1 MQVGYRRSR
10 HEPCMAPRLP
20 SLQHSDAWHLWLA
33 SASRLPKDPYVPPL
47 GWSNVFCQEAECW
60 SKWMPPRWVLQ
71 NPPENLNEESANG
84 PRMWSHNTFQHETSK
99 VAIEPSPPSAAHPAH
114 QLGVAIDGWPEWY
127 TPSRDS
133 LQDRPIGKRSSKVS
147 PVNIGCK
154 ECTRSC
160 WKVDIFISGIFC
172 DLTFGPVCCMKITQT
187 ALRHQFFYPSPC
199 STLHS
204 CLCERKS
211 TTASSRVRGIAW
223 ISTSLLFKCSL
234 GQRPEA
240 NRTSRVRTKKRLPG
254 CCSTAASTVPSPVC
268 GRST

>member
-47 GWSNVFCQEAECW
+47 GWSSVFCQEAECW

-160 WKVDIFISGIFC
+160 LKVDIFIYWNILWFDIWAG
-172 DLTFGPVCCMKITQT
+172 LLHENYTNRLKTPVLLPKS
-187 ALRHQFFYPSPC
+187 L
-199 STLHS
+199 LHS
-204 CLCERKS
+204 PLLSMRTQEYHCFFPS
-211 TTASSRVRGIAW
+211 AW
-223 ISTSLLFKCSL
+223 HCMDL
-234 GQRPEA
+234 
-240 NRTSRVRTKKRLPG
+240 N
-254 CCSTAASTVPSPVC
+254 VPSLQVLTWAKTR
-268 GRST
+268 GQ

>member
-1 MQVGYRRSR
+1 
-10 HEPCMAPRLP
+10 
-20 SLQHSDAWHLWLA
+20 
-33 SASRLPKDPYVPPL
+33 
-47 GWSNVFCQEAECW
+47 
-60 SKWMPPRWVLQ
+60 MPPRWVLQ

-147 PVNIGCK
+147 PVNMGCK

-160 WKVDIFISGIFC
+160 LKVDIFIHWNILWFDIWAG
-172 DLTFGPVCCMKITQT
+172 L
-187 ALRHQFFYPSPC
+187 LHENYPSPC